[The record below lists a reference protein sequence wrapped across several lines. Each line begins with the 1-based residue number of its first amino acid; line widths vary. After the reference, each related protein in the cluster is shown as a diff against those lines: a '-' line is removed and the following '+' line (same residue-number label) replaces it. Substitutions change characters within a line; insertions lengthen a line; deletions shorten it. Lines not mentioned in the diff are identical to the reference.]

1 MIIAVCWAGIL
12 AADSKSDA
20 PDALFPVRSVWTLAL
35 NNPLT
40 VPPAYDA
47 THAFFSIAS
56 DRIVAYDRKTGTQKW
71 IVSAQPQFEPST
83 GDGLLI
89 FAEPDG
95 LTALDGETG
104 SLAWKLPLAD
114 QPAQRPVWDNGWLV
128 VATMDGSVHAFRA
141 SDGHHIWSH
150 EIGSPAHAPPALA
163 ADRVYVAT
171 TSGRVVALRVETGAP
186 EWERRLGGTPND
198 ILALDDRLFVGATDN
213 FFYCLMAIDGRVDWR
228 WRTGGDTVGMP
239 IADEHRV
246 YFVALD
252 NILRALNQISGNQH
266 WMRPLPFRPSSGP
279 VKAGRTLV
287 VAGQAPTLRG
297 YNVADGTAAGEIQAP
312 PEPAAPPHVFVDSE
326 TKLPLLLYLTREL
339 DKGATA
345 TLITR
350 NLEPTSTPIAPLPN
364 VIAVTP
370 ATASEK

>member
-1 MIIAVCWAGIL
+1 VIIAVCWVGSL
-12 AADSKSDA
+12 AAQSKADA
-20 PDALFPVRSVWTLAL
+20 PDALFPVRTVWTLAL

-47 THAFFSIAS
+47 THAFFSIAP
-56 DRIVAYDRKTGTQKW
+56 DRIVAYDRKTGAQKW

-95 LTALDGETG
+95 LTALHVDTG
-104 SLAWKLPLAD
+104 SPAWKLPLAD
-114 QPAQRPVWDNGWLV
+114 KPAQRPVWDNGWLV
-128 VATMDGSVHAFRA
+128 VATMDGTVHAFRA
-141 SDGHHIWSH
+141 ADRHHIWSR
-150 EIGSPAHAPPALA
+150 EVGSPAHAPPALA

-171 TSGRVVALRVETGAP
+171 TNGRVVALSVETGAP
-186 EWERRLGGTPND
+186 EWERRLGGTPNN

-213 FFYCLMAIDGRVDWR
+213 FFYCLMAHDGRVDWR

-239 IADEHRV
+239 IADARRV
-246 YFVALD
+246 YFVAMD
-252 NILRALNQISGNQH
+252 NILRALSQISGNQH
-266 WMRPLPFRPSSGP
+266 WMRPLPFRPSTGP
-279 VKAGRTLV
+279 VKAGGTLV

-312 PEPAAPPHVFVDSE
+312 PEAAAPPHVFVDSE
-326 TKLPLLLYLTREL
+326 TGLPLLLYLTREL

-350 NLEPTSTPIAPLPN
+350 SLEPATTPLAPLPN

-370 ATASEK
+370 GTASEK